1 MLAKTSGYSP
11 VSQCFPIPLVI
22 NNPKAKDYHCGVV
35 PLSVLDIFHRYLIF
49 ARFDFHV
56 NPTICPYASEFSI
69 MIENK

>member
-35 PLSVLDIFHRYLIF
+35 PLSVLDIF
-49 ARFDFHV
+49 ARFDFNV